1 MMIGGGFIVIM
12 SGLMVGAGAFE
23 VVQGAR
29 ALAWDD
35 ALALGVMLAIFAVA
49 LWVVIRGIRAVS

>member
-1 MMIGGGFIVIM
+1 MIGGGFIVIM

-23 VVQGAR
+23 VVQGGR
-29 ALAWDD
+29 ALSWDD